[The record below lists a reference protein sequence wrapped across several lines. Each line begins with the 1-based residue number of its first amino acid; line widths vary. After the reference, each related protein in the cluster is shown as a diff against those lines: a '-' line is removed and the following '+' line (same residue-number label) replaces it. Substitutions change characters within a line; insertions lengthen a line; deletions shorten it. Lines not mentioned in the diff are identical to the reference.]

1 MPMTSDIAGS
11 SSPEIDARA
20 SEIDWA
26 RRTAATQAGARHG
39 LLEAGRNCA
48 AIRHADRFAVLIDG
62 EAYFPVLREAL
73 KRARQTVFIVGWD
86 INSRIRLV
94 PEGANDG
101 FPEPLGEFLQALGA
115 TRRHL
120 RIYILAWDFA
130 MIYAFE
136 REWLPVYQTSW
147 RAHHALSFRLDGT
160 HPRGASHHQKYVVID
175 DRLAFV
181 GGMDLTR
188 SRWDTRA
195 HAPDDPRRR
204 DPNGKTYGP
213 FHDVQTMF
221 DGDAAHTI
229 GELARER
236 WRRACGRSVPA
247 PAGPARQGD
256 IDPWPTDAPVEL
268 RDVMLGISLTEPPHV
283 GREPLQHVRNLT
295 ADMIAAAREHIYIEN
310 QYFTAAVVR
319 EALASRLAEPD
330 GPDVA
335 VVVPRMQS
343 GWLQEATMGVLRA
356 RLHRALVEAD
366 IHGRYRMYCPHIE
379 GLGARCLN
387 VHSKVMIVDDRAI
400 TIGSAN
406 LNNRSMV
413 LDTECN
419 IAIDANGDP
428 RVRAAIA
435 RWRNRLLTEHLDVSA
450 AECEDALER
459 SGRLNDAIAL
469 LSRDDG
475 RTLQPFTPVI
485 TSDLDALVPVSAWLD
500 PERPIEPEA
509 LVREFVPEEHGRS
522 LTARLL
528 LLGTLVLAIVVLTVL
543 WRFTPLGHEI
553 NLASIVHWGKR
564 IGALPLAPLIV
575 LGGYVVAAM
584 LSVPITVLIAA
595 TGLVFGAWPGLGY
608 ALGGTLLSAA
618 ATYGIGVTLGRD
630 AVRRLAGARANRLSE
645 RIGRRGLVMMTVLRL
660 LPIAPFTVVNLVAG
674 ASHISLR
681 DYLIGTMLGML
692 PGTVLTVTFAHQL
705 VATIRHPGG
714 GAWATL
720 VAIGVALVGASV
732 LLKRWLSPRR

>member
-11 SSPEIDARA
+11 SAPAIDARTREIDA
-20 SEIDWA
+20 EVH
-26 RRTAATQAGARHG
+26 AATVPQCARHG

-48 AIRHADRFAVLIDG
+48 AIRRADRFAVLIDG
-62 EAYFPVLREAL
+62 EAYFSVLREAL
-73 KRARQTVFIVGWD
+73 TRARHTIFIVGWD

-94 PEGANDG
+94 PDGANDG
-101 FPEPLGEFLQALGA
+101 FPEPLAEFLQALGA
-115 TRRHL
+115 LRRHL

-147 RAHHALSFRLDGT
+147 RSHHALSFRLDGT

-195 HAPDDPRRR
+195 HAADDPRRR

-221 DGDAAHTI
+221 DGDAARAI
-229 GELARER
+229 GELARQR
-236 WRRACGRSVPA
+236 WQRACGRSIPVQTEPVP
-247 PAGPARQGD
+247 GD
-256 IDPWPTDAPVEL
+256 EPDPWPPEATVEL
-268 RDVMLGISLTEPPHV
+268 RDVMLGISLTEPPHL

-295 ADMIAAAREHIYIEN
+295 ADLIAAAREHIYIEN

-319 EALASRLAEPD
+319 ESLASRLAEPD

-379 GLGARCLN
+379 GLGSRCLN

-428 RVRAAIA
+428 AVRAAIA
-435 RWRNRLLTEHLDVSA
+435 RWRNRLLGEHLDVTE
-450 AECEDALER
+450 AECQKTLER
-459 SGRLNDAIAL
+459 TGRLHDAIASL
-469 LSRDDG
+469 AREEG

-485 TSDLDALVPVSAWLD
+485 TSDLDAVVPISAWLD
-500 PERPIEPEA
+500 PEQPIEPEA

-528 LLGTLVLAIVVLTVL
+528 LLGTLVLAIVALTVI
-543 WRFTPLGHEI
+543 WRFTPLAHDI
-553 NLASIVHWGKR
+553 NLASIVHWGRR
-564 IGALPLAPLIV
+564 IGTLPLAPLIV
-575 LGGYVVAAM
+575 LGGYVVAAI

-595 TGLVFGAWPGLGY
+595 TGLAFGAWPGLGY
-608 ALGGTLLSAA
+608 ALGGTLLAAA

-645 RIGRRGLVMMTVLRL
+645 RIGRRGIVTMMILRL

-681 DYLIGTMLGML
+681 DYLLGTMLGML

-720 VAIGVALVGASV
+720 VAIGAALVGASV
-732 LLKRWLSPRR
+732 LLQRWLSPRR

>member
-1 MPMTSDIAGS
+1 MPMTSNIAGS
-11 SSPEIDARA
+11 GSVTMDAHARETEVSPG
-20 SEIDWA
+20 
-26 RRTAATQAGARHG
+26 TAAAPHPTRHG
-39 LLEAGRNCA
+39 LLEVGRNCT
-48 AIRHADRFAVLIDG
+48 AICRADRFAVLVDG
-62 EAYFPVLREAL
+62 EAYFSVLREAL
-73 KRARQTVFIVGWD
+73 TRATRTIFIVGWD

-94 PEGANDG
+94 PDGANDG

-115 TRRHL
+115 ARRHL

-188 SRWDTRA
+188 SRWDTQA
-195 HAPDDPRRR
+195 HAADDPRRR
-204 DPNGKTYGP
+204 DPNGKGYGP

-221 DGDAAHTI
+221 DGDAARAI

-236 WRRACGRSVPA
+236 WYRACGRTIAPHAEPVPS
-247 PAGPARQGD
+247 D
-256 IDPWPTDAPVEL
+256 SIDPWPPDASVEL
-268 RDVMLGISLTEPPHV
+268 RDVMLGISLTAPPHL
-283 GREPLQHVRNLT
+283 GREPLQQVKNLT
-295 ADMIAAAREHIYIEN
+295 ADLIATAREHIYIEN
-310 QYFTAAVVR
+310 QYFTAAVAR
-319 EALASRLAEPD
+319 EALASRLAEPG

-356 RLHRALVEAD
+356 RLHRALADAD

-379 GLGARCLN
+379 GLGSRCLN
-387 VHSKVMIVDDRAI
+387 VHSKVLVIDDRAI

-435 RWRNRLLTEHLDVSA
+435 RWRNRLLAEHLDVPA
-450 AECEDALER
+450 AQCEASLER
-459 SGRLNDAIAL
+459 TGRLNAAIASL
-469 LSRDDG
+469 AREDG

-485 TSDLDALVPVSAWLD
+485 TSDLDAVVPISAWLD
-500 PERPIEPEA
+500 PEQPIEPEA

-528 LLGTLVLAIVVLTVL
+528 LLGTLVLAIVVLTIL
-543 WRFTPLGHEI
+543 WRFTPLGHDI
-553 NLASIVHWGKR
+553 NLASIVHWGRR

-575 LGGYVVAAM
+575 LGGYVLAAM

-630 AVRRLAGARANRLSE
+630 AVRRLAGPRANRLSE
-645 RIGRRGLVMMTVLRL
+645 RIGRRGLVMMMVLRL

-674 ASHISLR
+674 ASHIGLR
-681 DYLIGTMLGML
+681 DYLVGTMLGML
-692 PGTVLTVTFAHQL
+692 PGIVLTVTFAHQL

-732 LLKRWLSPRR
+732 VLQRWFGPRR